1 MVIALRVKTMKQLV
15 MLVLTAMLFAGCASG
30 PRRNTDQ
37 ESLSYLDYAG
47 EPIRGFTSFR
57 LQSWR
62 PLSRNRLVLWA
73 GVNEA
78 YLVTIWDGCP
88 DLQFA
93 NAIHVSST
101 GSQITTFDH
110 VGVGRDRCPISEI
123 RPINIRQM
131 KADRAADAASR

>member
-1 MVIALRVKTMKQLV
+1 MKQIV
-15 MLVLTAMLFAGCASG
+15 MLVLTTLLASACAGG
-30 PRRNTDQ
+30 PSRNTDD
-37 ESLSYLDYAG
+37 EAIAYLDYAG
-47 EPIRGFTSFR
+47 EPVRSFTSFR

-62 PLSRNRLVLWA
+62 PLSRNQLVLWT

-78 YLVTIWDGCP
+78 YLVRVWDSCP

-110 VGVGRDRCPISEI
+110 VDVGRDRCPISQI
-123 RPINIRQM
+123 RPINVRQM
-131 KADRAADAASR
+131 KADRAADAASRKRQ

>member
-1 MVIALRVKTMKQLV
+1 MKKFLLVILAALL
-15 MLVLTAMLFAGCASG
+15 ASACAGGLRRDTSG
-30 PRRNTDQ
+30 
-37 ESLSYLDYAG
+37 EKLAYLDYAG
-47 EPIRGFTSFR
+47 EPVRGFTSFR
-57 LQSWR
+57 LQSWQ

-110 VGVGRDRCPISEI
+110 VNVGRDHCPISEI
-123 RPINIRQM
+123 RPIDVRQM
-131 KADRAADAASR
+131 KADRAADAKPRKDQ

>member
-1 MVIALRVKTMKQLV
+1 MKQLV
-15 MLVLTAMLFAGCASG
+15 MLVLTALLVAGCAGG
-30 PRRNTDQ
+30 PRRNTD
-37 ESLSYLDYAG
+37 EVAVSYLDYAG
-47 EPIRGFTSFR
+47 EPIRSFTSFR

-78 YLVTIWDGCP
+78 YLVTIWNGCP

-93 NAIHVSST
+93 NAIQVSST

-110 VGVGRDRCPISEI
+110 VEVGRDHCPISEI
-123 RPINIRQM
+123 RPINVRQM
-131 KADRAADAASR
+131 KADRAADAASRKGQ

>member
-1 MVIALRVKTMKQLV
+1 MKK
-15 MLVLTAMLFAGCASG
+15 LVLVILAALLASACASG
-30 PRRNTDQ
+30 LRRDTSD
-37 ESLSYLDYAG
+37 EKLAYLDYAG
-47 EPIRGFTSFR
+47 EPIKDFTSFR
-57 LQSWR
+57 LQSWQ

-110 VGVGRDRCPISEI
+110 VDVGHDRCPISEI
-123 RPINIRQM
+123 RPIDIRQM
-131 KADRAADAASR
+131 KAEAPVIASAARAVHR

>member
-1 MVIALRVKTMKQLV
+1 MKQLV
-15 MLVLTAMLFAGCASG
+15 MLVLTVLFAAACAG
-30 PRRNTDQ
+30 GLRRSKND
-37 ESLSYLDYAG
+37 EAVAFLDYAG
-47 EPIRGFTSFR
+47 DPVRGFTSFH
-57 LQSWR
+57 LQSWQ

-88 DLQFA
+88 DLQFT

-110 VGVGRDRCPISEI
+110 VDIGRDRCPISEI

-131 KADRAADAASR
+131 KADRAADAASH

>member
-1 MVIALRVKTMKQLV
+1 MTQLV
-15 MLVLTAMLFAGCASG
+15 MLVLTALLAAGCASG
-30 PRRNTDQ
+30 PRRNMDE
-37 ESLSYLDYAG
+37 ESVSYLDYAG

-93 NAIHVSST
+93 NAIKVNAT
-101 GSQITTFDH
+101 GNQITTFDR
-110 VGVGRDRCPISEI
+110 VEVGRDRCPISEI

-131 KADRAADAASR
+131 KADRAADKEPRKQP

>member
-1 MVIALRVKTMKQLV
+1 MKK
-15 MLVLTAMLFAGCASG
+15 LVLVILAALLASACASG
-30 PRRNTDQ
+30 LRRDTSD
-37 ESLSYLDYAG
+37 EKLAYLDYAG
-47 EPIRGFTSFR
+47 EPIKDFTSFR
-57 LQSWR
+57 LQSWQ

-110 VGVGRDRCPISEI
+110 VDVGRDHCPIREI
-123 RPINIRQM
+123 RPINVRQM
-131 KADRAADAASR
+131 KADRAADRAARKKS

>member
-1 MVIALRVKTMKQLV
+1 MKKLV
-15 MLVLTAMLFAGCASG
+15 MLVLTALLVAGCASG

-62 PLSRNRLVLWA
+62 ALSRNRLVLWA

-110 VGVGRDRCPISEI
+110 VEVGRDHCPISEI
-123 RPINIRQM
+123 RPINVRQM
-131 KADRAADAASR
+131 KADRAADKEPRKQP